1 MISHHGR
8 AYDCLKNAPSGDL
21 LHYPPAER
29 CREWAGSGSRGHL
42 DWLRARPHVRPRD
55 LDHLGDD
62 GVCCLSVCVM
72 DVRDVM
78 DVMDVKGG
86 QIDELMCDERRSWRS
101 EMVC

>member
-1 MISHHGR
+1 M
-8 AYDCLKNAPSGDL
+8 
-21 LHYPPAER
+21 
-29 CREWAGSGSRGHL
+29 
-42 DWLRARPHVRPRD
+42 
-55 LDHLGDD
+55 
-62 GVCCLSVCVM
+62 SVCVM